1 LSQVNARDHD
11 ARRPHEHKAADRH
24 PTRPEQSKDEPSPHS
39 ILGLQRSA
47 GNHAVTELLA
57 SARPKSRGPATAPPL
72 VIQRFDSF
80 EHIAL
85 GDKAKGGPQRILLD
99 AHRKDLPD
107 YANPPAW
114 PAQWKALYAAAKSEE
129 QKLAMTEGLTYGE
142 VVALMGD
149 FYESWKDLNEAPL
162 REIWDLIPLI
172 HSTEATTSELQD
184 ATAGRYLALAKKN
197 VTHFSN
203 VGAGLSNIETWRTM
217 HAQAVDTAKSA
228 GTDAEVANTAWGMNA
243 ASDHFLTDAFSSG
256 HMRQKRDELI
266 KKGGLAQ
273 LESKVLHELDN
284 QNGVRV
290 KNKFEEF
297 IAYGD
302 DMLLPQK
309 DGTDAGATTR
319 KWAEAAVAAS
329 KQDLADAL
337 SQGKGYNLPNGR
349 SSAEDYVPHVVNMAE
364 DRWTGRTPVY
374 VQTPD
379 GPMRVDDY
387 KRMQD
392 KVIAAEGPGYVS
404 GLIHDVDQARAWVK
418 AQQGLSSL
426 QRLSVDE
433 RTRLINLFL
442 SAWWIRDSDVAA
454 IEQLCEG
461 VSSSDLS
468 NVRKQVDASVM
479 HSSAQ
484 RQRVLTALYGMTE
497 EVRRAQTE
505 ARNSAAR
512 KAYKEAIERRMGIV
526 DGRFSSDRSGV
537 PTREELER
545 ELVEANRTVS
555 RGDYTGPD
563 ISLDE
568 LLKSPAAAGVGR

>member
-1 LSQVNARDHD
+1 
-11 ARRPHEHKAADRH
+11 
-24 PTRPEQSKDEPSPHS
+24 
-39 ILGLQRSA
+39 
-47 GNHAVTELLA
+47 
-57 SARPKSRGPATAPPL
+57 

-99 AHRKDLPD
+99 AHKKDLPD
-107 YANPPAW
+107 HANPSAW
-114 PAQWKALYAAAKSEE
+114 PQQWKTLYAAAKSDD
-129 QKLAMTEGLTYGE
+129 QKRAMTEGLTYGE
-142 VVALMGD
+142 IVALMGD
-149 FYESWKDLNEAPL
+149 FYETWKDLNQAPL

-172 HSTEATTSELQD
+172 HSTGATTSELQD

-203 VGAGLSNIETWRTM
+203 VGPGLSNIETWRTK
-217 HAQAVDTAKSA
+217 HAQAIDTAKSA

-243 ASDHFLTDAFSSG
+243 ASDHFLTDAFSAG
-256 HMRQKRDELI
+256 HMRQKRDDLI

-284 QNGVRV
+284 QKGVRV

-309 DGTDAGATTR
+309 DGTDLGATTR

-329 KQDLADAL
+329 KQDLANAL
-337 SQGKGYNLPNGR
+337 AQGKGYSLPNGR
-349 SSAEDYVPHVVNMAE
+349 SSAEDYVPHVVNMAD

-374 VQTPD
+374 VQTPE
-379 GPMRVDDY
+379 GPVRVDDY

-404 GLIHDVDQARAWVK
+404 GLIHDVDQARAWVR

-426 QRLSVDE
+426 QRLSIDE
-433 RTRLINLFL
+433 RSRLINLFL
-442 SAWWIRDSDVAA
+442 SATWIRDGDVAA

-468 NVRKQVDASVM
+468 SVRKQVDTSGM
-479 HSSAQ
+479 HSPAQ

-497 EVRRAQTE
+497 QVRAARAE
-505 ARNSAAR
+505 ARNSSAR
-512 KAYKEAIERRMGIV
+512 KAYRDAIERRMGIV
-526 DGRFSSDRSGV
+526 DGRLSSDRSGV

-545 ELVEANRTVS
+545 ELAEANRTVS

-563 ISLDE
+563 ITLDE
-568 LLKSPAAAGVGR
+568 LLKSPAEAGVGR

>member
-1 LSQVNARDHD
+1 MA
-11 ARRPHEHKAADRH
+11 
-24 PTRPEQSKDEPSPHS
+24 
-39 ILGLQRSA
+39 
-47 GNHAVTELLA
+47 ELLA
-57 SARPKSRGPATAPPL
+57 SARPKSRGPSTAPPL
-72 VIQRFDSF
+72 LIQRFDSF

-85 GDKAKGGPQRILLD
+85 GNKAKGGPQRIILD
-99 AHRKDLPD
+99 AHKKDLPE
-107 YANPPAW
+107 YANPSAW
-114 PAQWKALYAAAKSEE
+114 PPQWKRLYAATTSED
-129 QKLAMTEGLTYGE
+129 QKQALTEGLTYGE

-149 FYESWKDLNEAPL
+149 FYATWKDLNEAPL

-172 HSTEATTSELQD
+172 HKTGATTGELQD

-203 VGAGLSNIETWRTM
+203 VGPGLSNIETWRAM
-217 HAQAVDTAKSA
+217 HAQAIDTAKSA
-228 GTDAEVANTAWGMNA
+228 GSDAEVANTAWGMNA

-302 DMLLPQK
+302 DMLLPQE
-309 DGTDAGATTR
+309 DGTDVGATTR

-337 SQGKGYNLPNGR
+337 AKGKGYSLPNGR
-349 SSAEDYVPHVVNMAE
+349 SPAEDYVPHVVNMAE

-374 VQTPD
+374 IQTPD

-392 KVIAAEGPGYVS
+392 RVIATEGPDYLS
-404 GLIHDVDQARAWVK
+404 GLIHDVDQARAWIK
-418 AQQGLSSL
+418 AQQGLSGL

-433 RTRLINLFL
+433 RSRLINLFL
-442 SAWWIRDSDVAA
+442 AAWWIHDGDVAA

-461 VSSSDLS
+461 VSGSDLS
-468 NVRKQVDASVM
+468 NVRKQVDTSGM
-479 HSSAQ
+479 HSAAQ
-484 RQRVLTALYGMTE
+484 RHRVLAALYGMTQQE
-497 EVRRAQTE
+497 RRAEEET
-505 ARNSAAR
+505 RHSAAR
-512 KAYKEAIERRMGIV
+512 RAYKEALERRMGIV
-526 DGRFSSDRSGV
+526 DGRLSSDRSGV

-545 ELVEANRTVS
+545 ELEEANRTVG
-555 RGDYTGPD
+555 RGAYTGPD
-563 ISLDE
+563 ITLDE
-568 LLKSPAAAGVGR
+568 LLKSPAGAGVGR